1 MERRNQSVSS
11 FHCEEDLVIRASP
24 TVATESFADTPVPLD
39 SGPRHNT
46 GPPASA
52 QASNCAMA
60 LELNWNA
67 PVNGQPQEELVKVM
81 LLPMLAQQE
90 ASTVR
95 FPNGGDEPWKPEVSV
110 PDSNPESGGEVH
122 PDGMGIDADAE
133 DVALVLA
140 EADVDSE
147 TEADAMMDEDLRS
160 CF

>member
-11 FHCEEDLVIRASP
+11 LHSP
-24 TVATESFADTPVPLD
+24 TVATESFACTPAPPD

-46 GPPASA
+46 GPPANA

-60 LELNWNA
+60 LESYWNA
-67 PVNGQPQEELVKVM
+67 PVNGQPQEELVKVI

-90 ASTVR
+90 ASTVK
-95 FPNGGDEPWKPEVSV
+95 FPVRQPWKPEVSV

-147 TEADAMMDEDLRS
+147 TEADAMMGEDLRS